1 VANIIV
7 VVDQNRDFVLC
18 GCFDWVAEKYMWPK
32 SIWPSLAQL
41 RSLGGMSSHGHR
53 EHPLVKAH
61 YVLQNSGDNHAVD
74 CMSYFADLRIIATKH
89 GRYLGATS

>member
-1 VANIIV
+1 
-7 VVDQNRDFVLC
+7 
-18 GCFDWVAEKYMWPK
+18 
-32 SIWPSLAQL
+32 
-41 RSLGGMSSHGHR
+41 
-53 EHPLVKAH
+53 LVKAH